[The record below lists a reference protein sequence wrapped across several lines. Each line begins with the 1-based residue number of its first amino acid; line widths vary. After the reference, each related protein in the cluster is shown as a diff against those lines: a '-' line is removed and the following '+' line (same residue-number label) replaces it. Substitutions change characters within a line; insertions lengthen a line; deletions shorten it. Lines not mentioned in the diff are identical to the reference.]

1 MENKN
6 LIMDAESLGATLRRG
21 RELRAISLE
30 EVAEATHVRMNYL
43 SAIEQNQLDL
53 LPGLVFLKGYVRAY
67 ANYIG
72 LNLEDTMVLLE
83 DYTAARAE
91 RPSQAIKKQFI
102 YPILAIFIL
111 GFVFSFIWFLK
122 S

>member
-6 LIMDAESLGATLRRG
+6 LISDSESLGATLRRG

-30 EVAEATHVRMNYL
+30 EVASATHVRMNYL
-43 SAIEQNQLDL
+43 HAIEQNQLDL

-83 DYTAARAE
+83 DYTAARTE
-91 RPSQAIKKQFI
+91 QPSQVLKRQFI
-102 YPILAIFIL
+102 YPLLALFIVA
-111 GFVFSFIWFLK
+111 FVFALIWFLK